1 MRMHLMFLVYSDFKG
16 TVSKYNSQNF
26 VEHIIVRNTSNSTD
40 RQTDVDI
47 HSKLFFYQVS
57 KFHSNKSKFSFQV
70 NIFQHDDALSMNKI
84 QFLINTK
91 GFSIQILYI

>member
-47 HSKLFFYQVS
+47 HSKLFFFIKYQNFIVT
-57 KFHSNKSKFSFQV
+57 NL
-70 NIFQHDDALSMNKI
+70 N
-84 QFLINTK
+84 FLFK
-91 GFSIQILYI
+91 

>member
-26 VEHIIVRNTSNSTD
+26 VEHIIVPNTSNSTD
-40 RQTDVDI
+40 RQTDLDI
-47 HSKLFFYQVS
+47 HSKLCFYQVS